1 MMRRVTHFVPNPVKE
16 VKGRVNPSH
25 DLQAHH
31 LFSSIVIII
40 ILITITKKYLRGKE
54 RDSWY
59 QSRWYWYTRYKAKEK
74 KNRSSGI
81 RGLFFF
87 WQKDLRDDDLIL
99 RYIPSCKLVS
109 VFCCYFVICYCS
121 WCCREC
127 CRCKE
132 EWERE
137 RVMFFTIIIMS
148 SFTLITRT
156 RSGLQSDSDDSL
168 LLPLFPSLSFS
179 FPFFP
184 FLSPSFPPSLS
195 VTRSEVS
202 ILSWLLLPFPL
213 KQ

>member
-121 WCCREC
+121 WCCRKC

-137 RVMFFTIIIMS
+137 WCS
-148 SFTLITRT
+148 S
-156 RSGLQSDSDDSL
+156 RSSSCL
-168 LLPLFPSLSFS
+168 LLLWSPEPGVGCKVIQMILFSSLSFLLFPFLSFS
-179 FPFFP
+179 FSFFP
-184 FLSPSFPPSLS
+184 SFSFGHKKWSKHLVLTSP
-195 VTRSEVS
+195 
-202 ILSWLLLPFPL
+202 PFSS
-213 KQ
+213 